1 MLQLMTGNILNQ
13 NKNPEEASLIFNKM
27 LQKDGKNPWALV
39 GKGKL
44 FSRKF
49 YENFYNL
56 LS

>member
-39 GKGKL
+39 GKGNL
-44 FSRKF
+44 F
-49 YENFYNL
+49 
-56 LS
+56 